1 MREHE
6 VPTHVQA
13 EDRVLLGFTF
23 PQVVAVVAVCAISY
37 GAYRYAPV
45 GPSEVR
51 MGIAVLFGLVGIAMV
66 VGKIGGRRLPLV
78 AADLLKYRLG
88 ARVYAG
94 QIAQLVRAEPPAPAQ
109 PVGSGPGPVSLM
121 AKRAGRGL
129 ARLRKKG
136 KTRKNKERRNGRMR
150 WFGKRRGK
158 DAGRD
163 QRHDHR
169 AETLQSRRRKPRMG
183 WIPVVALA
191 VLMAAVVAVPQA
203 ALADDHEPWRD
214 EIDFELTEPVEGRR
228 IFVEGLT
235 VSGDRAAV
243 TLRAATNIDLR
254 TRAYGGPEGTWLRF
268 WGSATLDEGERV
280 QYSLPLHGPAPSFTF
295 SWEDGLGQAGAF
307 TVTHEWIPH
316 PLPAVE
322 GELCDLRLV
331 SLGWTPGAVSG
342 VVESEC
348 VTSIEHPVELQT
360 VAGHQSVTQ
369 TALMDAQVTAVT
381 GTVSAATGASQTS
394 VAFVPDGETRFTL
407 PVGDGADIHAVT
419 VDASLEASL
428 RIPIPPLT
436 VLTHHP
442 ERTEQVTRTV
452 HLHRPGDSDS
462 DSQTATATCE
472 DGATASATAT
482 AYACDS
488 PRLNARRF
496 EEMVVGKIRSNV
508 LTDGNIRALVKVV
521 DEQMDGVAREQRKRL
536 ETIEDELEDVKRKL
550 GRIWHFVETTD
561 IDMADASDRIKEHRE
576 RQERLEDAAA
586 DARAILSQRRAVLDD
601 VNTIAAYAQDMSE
614 FLNESELTERRA
626 FIETFVKEIV
636 VMPGDALLRYTIP
649 MPDDSPIPGRNAEEM
664 VLNGSVLSTVKNG
677 GAYFDDRQNRL

>member
-23 PQVVAVVAVCAISY
+23 PQVVAVVAVCALSY

-51 MGIAVLFGLVGIAMV
+51 MALAVVFGLVGVAMV

-94 QIAQLVRAEPPAPAQ
+94 PVSQLVRAEPPAPAQ
-109 PVGSGPGPVSLM
+109 PVRSGPGPLSLM
-121 AKRAGRGL
+121 AKRVGRGL
-129 ARLRKKG
+129 GRLRKNR

-150 WFGKRRGK
+150 WFGKRRNK
-158 DAGRD
+158 DAGNGRG
-163 QRHDHR
+163 QGHK

-191 VLMAAVVAVPQA
+191 VLMAAVVAVPQS

-214 EIDFELTEPVEGRR
+214 EVDFELTEPVEGRR

-243 TLRAATNIDLR
+243 TLRAATALDIR
-254 TRAYGGPEGTWLRF
+254 VRAFGGPEGTWLRF
-268 WGSATLDEGERV
+268 WGSATLAEGERID
-280 QYSLPLHGPAPSFTF
+280 YSLPLHGPVPSFTV
-295 SWEDGLGQAGAF
+295 SWEDTLGQAGALTF
-307 TVTHEWIPH
+307 EETQLPF
-316 PLPAVE
+316 PLPVVE
-322 GELCDLRLV
+322 GELCDLRV
-331 SLGWTPGAVSG
+331 TFLGWTPGAVSG

-360 VAGHQSVTQ
+360 VAGHESVTQ
-369 TALMDAQVTAVT
+369 TALMDAQVTAIA
-381 GTVSAATGASQTS
+381 GTVSAATGASRES
-394 VAFVPDGETRFTL
+394 VPFVPDGETRFTL
-407 PVGDGADIHAVT
+407 PVGDGADIHAVS
-419 VDASLEASL
+419 VDVSLEASL
-428 RIPIPPLT
+428 RIPIPSLT

-482 AYACDS
+482 AYAYVPS
-488 PRLNARRF
+488 ATIARD
-496 EEMVVGKIRSNV
+496 VTVDV
-508 LTDGNIRALVKVV
+508 L
-521 DEQMDGVAREQRKRL
+521 
-536 ETIEDELEDVKRKL
+536 
-550 GRIWHFVETTD
+550 H
-561 IDMADASDRIKEHRE
+561 KEHVKAETVERE
-576 RQERLEDAAA
+576 PVTRTREEQLSLAAA
-586 DARAILSQRRAVLDD
+586 IGSDDTFAVLVLPEPEPEDPPAEQEPAD
-601 VNTIAAYAQDMSE
+601 GLRGWFD
-614 FLNESELTERRA
+614 
-626 FIETFVKEIV
+626 
-636 VMPGDALLRYTIP
+636 LLGWEWP
-649 MPDDSPIPGRNAEEM
+649 W
-664 VLNGSVLSTVKNG
+664 
-677 GAYFDDRQNRL
+677 